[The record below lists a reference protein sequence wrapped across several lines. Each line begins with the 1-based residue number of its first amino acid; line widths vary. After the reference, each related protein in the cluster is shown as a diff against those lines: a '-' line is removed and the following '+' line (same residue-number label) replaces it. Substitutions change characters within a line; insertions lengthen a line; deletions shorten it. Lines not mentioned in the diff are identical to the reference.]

1 VHEKIAAAGWGA
13 IETRDNPWYQGFI
26 AVLALFSLLLV
37 IGLKDAPKDKIVSG
51 VIFILFFWFGLS
63 AIGKFLFK
71 PKRFTCSQCSG
82 KLRKDQ
88 PGPCPHC
95 DASLT

>member
-1 VHEKIAAAGWGA
+1 
-13 IETRDNPWYQGFI
+13 
-26 AVLALFSLLLV
+26 
-37 IGLKDAPKDKIVSG
+37 VSG
-51 VIFILFFWFGLS
+51 VIFILIIWFGLS

-82 KLRKDQ
+82 KLRNDQ

-95 DASLT
+95 GVALT